1 MASTKGVSGR
11 ATDEEHI
18 SNSNYNVDY
27 IIHYKI
33 PKDERAEAE
42 AGYVQLIEALT
53 SVGLASEVRPG
64 DDTSILVFVKM
75 ASEALLREQVFRAR
89 LQDWLHG
96 VRTAGPGADLSRALM
111 EEPVSEAER
120 LRLIYMTITK
130 PRNEGG
136 AGITPK
142 SGPWKYVDSVFPL
155 HDRHFN
161 REWIRKL
168 STKYLLEQADLDEIR
183 NKFGENVALYF
194 AFVQSY
200 FRFLVFPAAFGFG
213 AWLLLGR
220 FSFLYALASCLWSV
234 VFFEFWKKKEVDL
247 AVQWG
252 VRGASKIQLPRP
264 QFQFDHETEDVV
276 TGEPV
281 KVYSPFKRLKTQLL
295 QIPFTV
301 ACVVVLGGFI
311 VVCNSLEVFINEVY
325 DGPFKT
331 YLPFLP
337 TVLLVTILPAFSS
350 VLTGFARKL
359 TDMENYETV
368 DAHHA
373 AMVQKEFV
381 LNFITSYMPL
391 AFTAFVYIP
400 FGHVLTP
407 YLDFWTRVAQGLTFG
422 EKKLSIQE
430 FRINTSRIT
439 NQMFYFT
446 VTAQIVNFSTEVI
459 VPYLKRKVT
468 TKVKENGIVGRSAEI
483 AANDAPEEADF
494 LRKVRRET
502 ELEMYDVTTDY
513 REMVIQFGYL
523 SLYSVAWPLAGCSF
537 LINNWVE
544 LRSDALKIAAGSR
557 RPIPWRAD
565 SIGPWLN
572 ALGFLS
578 WLGSLTSSAIVF
590 LCRGDS
596 DGTKGAASNIQTW
609 GFLLTILLAE
619 HFYLLVQI
627 AVRFLMDK
635 IDSPGLQRE
644 RKERF
649 NMKKRL
655 LVENLGENAAFRSA
669 APGIELSEKL
679 TRTAL
684 REESEHA
691 DHASAENMFWQRQQ
705 GMAETIQAGRT
716 IISQIDAVSRKQE

>member
-1 MASTKGVSGR
+1 MTSVKAVMGK
-11 ATDEEHI
+11 EEDDHLP
-18 SNSNYNVDY
+18 NSNFNVDFV
-27 IIHYKI
+27 IHYKI
-33 PKDERAEAE
+33 PKDARAEAE
-42 AGYVQLIEALT
+42 AGYVQLIEVLT

-64 DDTSILVFVKM
+64 GEASLLIFVKM
-75 ASEALLREQVFRAR
+75 ASEKLLREQVFRAR

-96 VRTAGPGADLSRALM
+96 VRTAGPGADLSRVLM

-120 LRLIYMTITK
+120 LRLIYMAITK
-130 PRNEGG
+130 PKNEGG
-136 AGITPK
+136 AGITPGN
-142 SGPWKYVDSVFPL
+142 GPWKHVDSVFPL

-161 REWIRKL
+161 REWIKRL
-168 STKYLLEQADLDEIR
+168 STKYLLEQDDLDEIR

-213 AWLLLGR
+213 SWLLLGQ

-247 AVQWG
+247 SVQWG

-264 QFQFDHETEDVV
+264 QFQFEHETEDVV
-276 TGEPV
+276 TGEPI

-301 ACVVVLGGFI
+301 ACVIVLGGFI
-311 VVCNSLEVFINEVY
+311 VMCNSLEVFINEVY

-337 TVLLVTILPAFSS
+337 TVLLVTILPVFSTI
-350 VLTGFARKL
+350 LTGFAKKL
-359 TDMENYETV
+359 TDMENYETI

-407 YLDFWTRVAQGLTFG
+407 YLDFWGRVAQGLTFG
-422 EKKLSIQE
+422 QKELSVQE
-430 FRINTSRIT
+430 FRINPSRIT

-446 VTAQIVNFSTEVI
+446 VTAQIVNFATEAV
-459 VPYLKRKVT
+459 VPYVKRKVT
-468 TKVKENGIVGRSAEI
+468 HKVKENGIVSKAVDPGAD
-483 AANDAPEEADF
+483 DAPEEAGF

-502 ELEMYDVTTDY
+502 ELEAYDVTTDY

-537 LINNWVE
+537 LVNNWVE
-544 LRSDALKIAAGSR
+544 LRSDAFKIAAASR

-590 LCRGDS
+590 LCRGDA
-596 DGTKGAASNIQTW
+596 DGSKGAASNIQTW
-609 GFLLTILLAE
+609 GLLLTILLAE
-619 HFYLLVQI
+619 HFYLVVQI

-644 RKERF
+644 KKERF
-649 NMKKRL
+649 NLKKRIL
-655 LVENLGENAAFRSA
+655 EENLGQNAAFRSA
-669 APGIELSEKL
+669 APGIEMSEKL
-679 TRTAL
+679 TQSAL
-684 REESEHA
+684 REESERAGHV
-691 DHASAENMFWQRQQ
+691 SAEDM
-705 GMAETIQAGRT
+705 
-716 IISQIDAVSRKQE
+716 